1 MEPTTKSSSVNYGL
15 CIGAILSIWTIL
27 NYGIGNLELL
37 VNFWIILLITPVLI
51 ILIGVISTLKAKTI
65 QGGNINF
72 KEAFTSYFITVVV
85 GFVLS
90 SLISYLIFNV
100 IDKAAGLE
108 LIDIVTEKTVK
119 MMERFGAP
127 SDQIALQVAE
137 IENQDKGL
145 QAQILQVFQGIV
157 MFSVVGLIVALIV
170 KKTESKD
177 A

>member
-15 CIGAILSIWTIL
+15 YIGAILSVWTIL

-37 VNFWIILLITPVLI
+37 VNFWINLLITPVLI
-51 ILIGVISTLKAKTI
+51 ISIGVISTLKAKKI
-65 QGGNINF
+65 QGGYINF

-90 SLISYLIFNV
+90 TLISYLIFNV
-100 IDKAAGLE
+100 IDTAAGLE
-108 LIDIVTEKTVK
+108 LIDIATEKTVK

-170 KKTESKD
+170 KKSESKD